1 MRKGEEVG
9 WRGEDV
15 LVLLKSV
22 LADIVWP
29 IGWAKSARAKLILKV
44 CVGKSA
50 LRAGRK
56 TLSKFDT

>member
-1 MRKGEEVG
+1 MEG
-9 WRGEDV
+9 GEDV

-22 LADIVWP
+22 LADIVGP